1 MRAFGHIIPPTH
13 FWTRQTYIPTY
24 RRVSSRIFCLGGKNS
39 LESLTT
45 PTFVGTLYWH
55 VINLFTDFYGKEQT
69 LSFEGN
75 ANQMLILTKQKQNGK
90 SFVGFFSPSIDLNQ
104 DSDHLLASSAL
115 VAGFPNLAS
124 LARLAVVLPV
134 TTATVERSF
143 SDMKLIKT
151 RLRSRLGEE
160 TLNHSIEGPD
170 KLNSEDLDGIIQ
182 YWKEKKLEN

>member
-1 MRAFGHIIPPTH
+1 MQDERVAKKWFVVYYEGIVRA
-13 FWTRQTYIPTY
+13 
-24 RRVSSRIFCLGGKNS
+24 SSMIFCLGGK
-39 LESLTT
+39 
-45 PTFVGTLYWH
+45 
-55 VINLFTDFYGKEQT
+55 
-69 LSFEGN
+69 
-75 ANQMLILTKQKQNGK
+75 MLILTKQKQNGK
-90 SFVGFFSPSIDLNQ
+90 SFVGFFSPSISESGLQ
-104 DSDHLLASSAL
+104 KIVTTFLVSSAL

-160 TLNHSIEGPD
+160 TLNHTMRISIEGRD
-170 KLNSEDLDGIIQ
+170 KLNSEDLDSIIQ